1 MGKKTTRQRATSISN
16 FLNMEFELI
25 EFIGEWLLA
34 FGRPAKGGIWY
45 VGGRPTNGKTSFV
58 VQLIKALAVLGLRV
72 RFYNFEEQESI
83 TMQNT
88 IRMVG
93 LADVAKNIVMI
104 NSLMDYKELKE
115 EIASTRNDVI
125 VIDTIQKS
133 GITAKQVEELRES
146 FPKKLI
152 VFVCHVQPNG
162 LPDKQAATQ
171 AYREASLKIFCDRF
185 RAISQGRYFGERGYY
200 NIWKEKAD
208 IQWAVVE

>member
-1 MGKKTTRQRATSISN
+1 MAKKATRQRATSITN
-16 FLNMEFELI
+16 FLNMEFDVI
-25 EFIGEWLLA
+25 KFTGEWLLA
-34 FGRPAKGGIWY
+34 FGRPERGGIWY

-58 VQLIKALAVLGLRV
+58 VQLIKAFATLGMKV
-72 RFYNFEEQESI
+72 RFYNFEEQQSI

-93 LADVAKNIVMI
+93 LEEVAKNIVMI
-104 NSLMDYKELKE
+104 NTLIDYTELKE
-115 EIASTRNDVI
+115 EIANTRNDVI

-133 GITAKQVEELRES
+133 GITAKQVEKLREL
-146 FPKKLI
+146 FPRKLI

-185 RAISQGRYFGERGYY
+185 RAISQGRYFGEIGYY
-200 NIWKEKAD
+200 NIWKQKAD
-208 IQWAVVE
+208 EYWAVVE